1 MALHQGLYRCRL
13 ETWKKCRL
21 VRRLTLVFS
30 KQYWKTRSTI
40 AAFLLALLFLLGHLL
55 GNLGYE
61 VNGGKQVAGY
71 FFFSPYM
78 NWLPVDISSNLPI
91 AWNMAAPSYTV
102 SGVSGFI
109 LDNRSLN
116 KIWNIWNFNWP
127 NSGRGGKYQMNHR
140 PTWVKIRKWSQW
152 WMRTIVG
159 LPTIG
164 LWSRPC
170 HKH

>member
-1 MALHQGLYRCRL
+1 M
-13 ETWKKCRL
+13 
-21 VRRLTLVFS
+21 FS
-30 KQYWKTRSTI
+30 KQYWKTKSTI

-91 AWNMAAPSYTV
+91 AWNTV

-116 KIWNIWNFNWP
+116 RI
-127 NSGRGGKYQMNHR
+127 
-140 PTWVKIRKWSQW
+140 
-152 WMRTIVG
+152 
-159 LPTIG
+159 
-164 LWSRPC
+164 
-170 HKH
+170 